1 MTCYLL
7 FVNDCVIMLNQTI
20 YCDLITFNYSLNC
33 VDDNM
38 SYKEYNYLYQ
48 SIYHFKIE

>member
-7 FVNDCVIMLNQTI
+7 FANDCVIMQNQTI
-20 YCDLITFNYSLNC
+20 YYDLIAFNYLLNC

-38 SYKEYNYLYQ
+38 SYNENNDYL
-48 SIYHFKIE
+48 